1 MNNIQG
7 GDAVGIGIDPQSAG
21 HHKTRRIIPPAKNL
35 NKWHATCWGEQVVR
49 TRTKSAAGAKIVRI
63 RMISILNNLIII
75 ILFKLFVILII
86 LI

>member
-1 MNNIQG
+1 VARDLLG
-7 GDAVGIGIDPQSAG
+7 G
-21 HHKTRRIIPPAKNL
+21 
-35 NKWHATCWGEQVVR
+35 QVVR

-86 LI
+86 LIWLLFDSYLIPIC